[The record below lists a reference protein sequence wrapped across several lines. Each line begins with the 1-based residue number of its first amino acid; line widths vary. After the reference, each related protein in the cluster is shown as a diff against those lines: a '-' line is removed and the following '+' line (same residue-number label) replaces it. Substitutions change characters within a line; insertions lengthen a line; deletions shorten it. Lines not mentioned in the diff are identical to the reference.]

1 MFRNQ
6 EADRLRRAA
15 APSSRVFQH
24 SNERMDG
31 AAFAELGATMRQ
43 RSGTVD
49 NWLKGLS
56 AANMSRL
63 IQRLKWECRLNRTVQ
78 RLKEPE

>member
-1 MFRNQ
+1 MCIATKRQ
-6 EADRLRRAA
+6 IGYAVMLLHQAGY
-15 APSSRVFQH
+15 ST
-24 SNERMDG
+24 ERMDG

-49 NWLKGLS
+49 NWLNGLS
-56 AANMSRL
+56 VAKASRL